1 MRVTDLPL
9 DTWVVI
15 ERLPGGECNLL
26 SRHDSQHQA
35 EAERDSRNKGL
46 AAPRYSALKAFAPA
60 AGAQGCGAAL
70 IQLHRVHGTTSN

>member
-26 SRHDSQHQA
+26 SRHETQGQA
-35 EAERDSRNKGL
+35 EAERDIRNKGL
-46 AAPRYSALKAFAPA
+46 AAPRYSALKSLAPA
-60 AGAQGCGAAL
+60 AGAQGCGAVL
-70 IQLHRVHGTTSN
+70 MQGFMHKG